1 MALLG
6 FEPNPYQLSS
16 AVVAIESLA
25 QDAILLLI
33 IYLFLIYYKLYN
45 KYKDTL
51 IIFLDTL
58 IIF

>member
-6 FEPNPYQLSS
+6 FEPNSYQLSS

-33 IYLFLIYYKLYN
+33 NYLFLIYYKIYN